1 MKALAG
7 VILAA
12 SLFTG
17 ATVAA
22 VFGLRSNEESQ
33 TLNLP
38 RILWFEVT
46 YSQGIEPDC
55 DKAEAVIQERLGK
68 IVNGT
73 DTNALSTLLQDSW
86 TSIRCVK

>member
-1 MKALAG
+1 MKVLAG
-7 VILAA
+7 VIVAVSLSLAA
-12 SLFTG
+12 F
-17 ATVAA
+17 
-22 VFGLRSNEESQ
+22 FGLRSDEESQ

>member
-1 MKALAG
+1 MKVLAG
-7 VILAA
+7 ATLAA
-12 SLFTG
+12 SLF
-17 ATVAA
+17 AA
-22 VFGLRSNEESQ
+22 AFFGLRSDEESQ

-55 DKAEAVIQERLGK
+55 DEAEAVIQERLGK